1 MGGRQDAMPLDE
13 PRLEPLPA
21 MPPGHAMSPLSAVDY
36 HALIDSPEAPQVL
49 ALAVSGDDGDHG
61 EPQQHRSGQLYCL
74 KQGLMMVQCESGLF
88 VSPPRFVGWIPPLA
102 AHAVAGRGPIE
113 GWTVF
118 IKAEAVQG
126 LPSHPALLAGSALL
140 APLAERLAQWA
151 PEAWHRPEYQRMSQV
166 FLDEVLAA
174 AVQGLSL
181 PMPEDRRLRAI
192 ARVLIENPADPRNA
206 AQLARWAGLSA
217 RSLTRHWAASVGMS
231 LAKYRQV
238 ARLLKSL
245 DGLSQGQDVQ
255 QVAWSVGF
263 ESVSAYIHAFKGT
276 FGFTPGQYFA
286 RQD

>member
-1 MGGRQDAMPLDE
+1 MSSGHAT
-13 PRLEPLPA
+13 PLP
-21 MPPGHAMSPLSAVDY
+21 PAVDY
-36 HALIDSPEAPQVL
+36 HALIDSPQAPQVL
-49 ALAVSGDDGDHG
+49 ALSVSGDDEDHG
-61 EPQQHRSGQLYCL
+61 DPQQHRSGQLYCL
-74 KQGLMMVQCESGLF
+74 KQGLMVVQCEAGLF

-102 AHAVAGRGPIE
+102 EHAVAGRGPIE

-126 LPSHPALLAGSALL
+126 LPSQPALLAGSPLL
-140 APLAERLAQWA
+140 APLAERLAQWQ
-151 PEAWHRPEYQRMSQV
+151 PEAWRTPEYLRMSQV
-166 FLDEVLAA
+166 FLDEVRLAP
-174 AVQGLSL
+174 VQGLSL

-192 ARVLIENPADPRNA
+192 ARVLIEQPADPRSA
-206 AQLARWAGLSA
+206 SQLARWAGLSA

-276 FGFTPGQYFA
+276 FGFTPGKYFA
-286 RQD
+286 R